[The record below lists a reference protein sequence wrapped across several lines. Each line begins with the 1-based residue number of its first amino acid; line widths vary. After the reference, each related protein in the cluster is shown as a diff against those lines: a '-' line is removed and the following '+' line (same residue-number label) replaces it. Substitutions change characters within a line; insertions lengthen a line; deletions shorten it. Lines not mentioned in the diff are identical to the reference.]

1 MFGAAT
7 FHTAMA
13 EIVVGSMVLASLCA
27 LGCASGSIMPNLLGG
42 RLSSDRMM
50 LTMDKASIAGACLGL
65 VFIPIAALSGSFAAD
80 NTVNNALL
88 YNKFVYTGLAT
99 GFWAAFVIGRI
110 RLGPGLW
117 EHRFLSALQGATAAM
132 AILMTTMASS
142 IGGKLVRGESLF
154 DIMPIWLPA
163 DSATV
168 LNPIV
173 SIVMIIIGAGSLF
186 AVLKLGPQTE
196 RIETDQS

>member
-7 FHTAMA
+7 FHAAMA

-27 LGCASGSIMPNLLGG
+27 IGCSVGSIFPNILGG
-42 RLSSDRMM
+42 RLSSERMM
-50 LTMDKASIAGACLGL
+50 LTMDKASIAGASLGL
-65 VFIPIAALSGSFAAD
+65 AFIPIAALSGSFAAD

-88 YNKFVYTGLAT
+88 YNKFVYTGLAA

-110 RLGPGLW
+110 RLGPRLW
-117 EHRFLSALQGATAAM
+117 EHRSLSALQGATATM

-154 DIMPIWLPA
+154 DIMPIWLPS

-173 SIVMIIIGAGSLF
+173 SIVLLLIGAGSLF
-186 AVLKLGPQTE
+186 AVFKLGPRTE
-196 RIETDQS
+196 RIEAD

>member
-7 FHTAMA
+7 FHAAMA

-27 LGCASGSIMPNLLGG
+27 IGCSVGSIFPNILGG
-42 RLSSDRMM
+42 RLSSERMM
-50 LTMDKASIAGACLGL
+50 LTMDKASIAGASLGL
-65 VFIPIAALSGSFAAD
+65 AFIPIAALSGSFAAD

-88 YNKFVYTGLAT
+88 YNKFVYTGLAA

-110 RLGPGLW
+110 RLGPRLW
-117 EHRFLSALQGATAAM
+117 EHRSLSALQGATATM

-154 DIMPIWLPA
+154 DIMPIWLPS

-173 SIVMIIIGAGSLF
+173 SIVLLLVGTGSLF
-186 AVLKLGPQTE
+186 AVFKLGPKAE
-196 RIETDQS
+196 RIEAD

>member
-27 LGCASGSIMPNLLGG
+27 IGCSVGSIFPNILGG
-42 RLSSDRMM
+42 RLSSERMM
-50 LTMDKASIAGACLGL
+50 LTMDKASIAGASLGL
-65 VFIPIAALSGSFAAD
+65 AFIPIAALSGSFAAD

-88 YNKFVYTGLAT
+88 YNKFVYTGLAA

-110 RLGPGLW
+110 RLGPRLW
-117 EHRFLSALQGATAAM
+117 EHRSLSVLQGATATM

-142 IGGKLVRGESLF
+142 IGCKLVRCESLF
-154 DIMPIWLPA
+154 DIMPIWLPS

-173 SIVMIIIGAGSLF
+173 SIVLLLVGTGSLF
-186 AVLKLGPQTE
+186 AVFKLGPKAE
-196 RIETDQS
+196 RIEAD

>member
-7 FHTAMA
+7 FHAAMA

-27 LGCASGSIMPNLLGG
+27 IGCSVGSIFPNILGG
-42 RLSSDRMM
+42 RLSSERMM
-50 LTMDKASIAGACLGL
+50 LTMDKASIAGASLGL
-65 VFIPIAALSGSFAAD
+65 AFIPIAALSGSFAAD

-88 YNKFVYTGLAT
+88 YNKFVYTGLAA
-99 GFWAAFVIGRI
+99 GFWAALVIGRI
-110 RLGPGLW
+110 RLGPRLW
-117 EHRFLSALQGATAAM
+117 EHRSLSVLQGATATM

-154 DIMPIWLPA
+154 DIMPIWLPS

-173 SIVMIIIGAGSLF
+173 SIVLLLVGTGSLF
-186 AVLKLGPQTE
+186 AVFKLGPKAE
-196 RIETDQS
+196 RIEAD

>member
-7 FHTAMA
+7 FHAAMA

-27 LGCASGSIMPNLLGG
+27 LGCAAGSIFPNLLGA
-42 RLSSDRMM
+42 RLASERMM

-65 VFIPIAALSGSFAAD
+65 AFIPIAALSGSFAAD
-80 NTVNNALL
+80 NTVTNGLL

-117 EHRFLSALQGATAAM
+117 EHRSLSALQGVTAAM
-132 AILMTTMASS
+132 AILMTTMVSS
-142 IGGKLVRGESLF
+142 IGGKLVRDESLF
-154 DIMPIWLPA
+154 DIMPIWLPS

-168 LNPIV
+168 LNPMV
-173 SIVMIIIGAGSLF
+173 SIVLMLIGAGSLF
-186 AVLKLGPQTE
+186 AVLKLGPKAE
-196 RIETDQS
+196 RIETD

>member
-7 FHTAMA
+7 FHAAMA

-27 LGCASGSIMPNLLGG
+27 IGCSVGSIFPNILGG
-42 RLSSDRMM
+42 RLSSERMM
-50 LTMDKASIAGACLGL
+50 LTMDKASIAGASLGL
-65 VFIPIAALSGSFAAD
+65 AFIPIAALSGSFAAD

-88 YNKFVYTGLAT
+88 YNKFVYTGLAA

-110 RLGPGLW
+110 RLGPRLW
-117 EHRFLSALQGATAAM
+117 EHRSLSVLQGATATM

-154 DIMPIWLPA
+154 DIMPIWLPS

-168 LNPIV
+168 LHPIV
-173 SIVMIIIGAGSLF
+173 SIVLLLIGAGSLF
-186 AVLKLGPQTE
+186 AVFKLGPRTE
-196 RIETDQS
+196 RIEPD

>member
-27 LGCASGSIMPNLLGG
+27 IGCSVGSIFPNILGG
-42 RLSSDRMM
+42 RLSSERMM
-50 LTMDKASIAGACLGL
+50 LTMDRASIAGASLGL
-65 VFIPIAALSGSFAAD
+65 AFIPIAALSGSFAAD

-88 YNKFVYTGLAT
+88 YNKFVYTGLAA

-110 RLGPGLW
+110 RLGPRLW
-117 EHRFLSALQGATAAM
+117 EHRSLSVLQGATATM

-154 DIMPIWLPA
+154 DIMPIWLPS

-173 SIVMIIIGAGSLF
+173 SIVLLLVGTGSLF
-186 AVLKLGPQTE
+186 AVFKLGPKAE
-196 RIETDQS
+196 RIEAD

>member
-7 FHTAMA
+7 FHAAMA

-27 LGCASGSIMPNLLGG
+27 IGCSVGSIFPNILGG
-42 RLSSDRMM
+42 RLFSERMM
-50 LTMDKASIAGACLGL
+50 LTMDKASIAGASLGL
-65 VFIPIAALSGSFAAD
+65 AFIPIAALSGSFAAD

-88 YNKFVYTGLAT
+88 YNKFVYTGLAA

-110 RLGPGLW
+110 RLGPRLW
-117 EHRFLSALQGATAAM
+117 EHRSLSVLQGATATM

-154 DIMPIWLPA
+154 DIMPIWLPS

-168 LNPIV
+168 LNPLV
-173 SIVMIIIGAGSLF
+173 SIVLLLIGAGSLF
-186 AVLKLGPQTE
+186 AVFKLGPRTE
-196 RIETDQS
+196 RIEAD